1 MILFSPM
8 WQHEIER
15 LGWRRCSPAGYV
27 LLNVSDGLSWLAL
40 ILWIAGLA
48 WFDWPWGWPA
58 WLVWLLGRACYGVS
72 MWLWLRRR
80 FVYEAQTLS
89 VSWQNQSGELCR
101 YSWADHL
108 QDEGAS

>member
-27 LLNVSDGLSWLAL
+27 LLNASDGVSWLAL
-40 ILWIAGLA
+40 ILWFTG
-48 WFDWPWGWPA
+48 FDWPA
-58 WLVWLLGRACYGVS
+58 LFVWWFGRACYGLS

-80 FVYEAQTLS
+80 FAYDAQTLS